1 MRQLV
6 EKYFFALVL
15 GLVVA
20 LVGNTNSAAEW
31 GSLKGR
37 FVVDGT
43 PPKLAPLVINK
54 DPEYCGPK
62 NPVNETVVVGKKDGL
77 VNAVVYLRAPLGK
90 KVEVNPDYEADLKKP
105 AVLDNNGCSFKPHI
119 LMARVGQQ
127 VVVKNSDPVGHNTN
141 LTFLGFNP
149 LVPAK
154 SQTEVA
160 DSKASP
166 LPTPVACNI
175 HPWMKAYFLSLDH
188 PYMAVSGDDG
198 TFEIK
203 NIPAGTNEFQ
213 FWHEAP
219 GYLKNLH
226 LKGGTTDA
234 RGRTKL
240 TIKGGETLDL
250 GDIKIAASGLAQ
262 R

>member
-1 MRQLV
+1 MKNNRL
-6 EKYFFALVL
+6 ALMV
-15 GLVVA
+15 GLIAA
-20 LVGNTNSAAEW
+20 LCVGSSSAAEW

-43 PPKLAPLVINK
+43 PPKLTPLVINK
-54 DPEYCGPK
+54 DPEYCGQH
-62 NPVNETVVVGKKDGL
+62 NPVNETVVVGKNNAL

-90 KVEVNPDYEADLKKP
+90 KVDVNPEYEADLKKP
-105 AVLDNNGCSFKPHI
+105 AVLDNNGCAFKPHI
-119 LMARVGQQ
+119 LMVRVGQQ

-154 SQTEVA
+154 TQTEIT

-198 TFEIK
+198 SFEIK
-203 NIPAGTNEFQ
+203 SIPAGTNEFQ